1 MITRKMLKSKPKGS
15 AVLLLIAV
23 ILVLLF
29 LTGMGILTLGL
40 RSRIYA
46 LRVASEIAARCAA
59 DAGLTKAVFEVNE
72 KLKAKPWSDSNL
84 PSATNESLP
93 NCNMFFS
100 YMVTDDGNDIYTIES
115 IGTYG
120 QAERR
125 TYATLELKGLFENT
139 VLVINK
145 LSLCPSTTVTGINSS
160 DPTDTDI
167 DVKIG
172 TLSTAA
178 GQVTLGP
185 GTVVDGD
192 GFCGVGGDP
201 SVTIGA
207 GGTFTGQKYAL
218 NDEPPLPAI
227 TPPSL
232 TNMGGPLSIM
242 ANTTITPA
250 NNGQYT
256 AFSVAGSVTL
266 TVDGGDVVVYM
277 TGDVTL
283 GTSSTVIIKANS
295 TLTIY
300 LDGTLIMANG
310 SGFLNEN
317 TFCGTLAIFSTS
329 STYRNYD
336 IKAKSSIFGVVYA
349 PNATI
354 ALMSGAEIV
363 GAIVAESFE
372 MKNGATFYYDEAL
385 RDVGVDD
392 VGTYFVVDRWH
403 ED

>member
-1 MITRKMLKSKPKGS
+1 MIRKKMLKSKPKGS
-15 AVLLLIAV
+15 VLLLIAAAL
-23 ILVLLF
+23 ILLF

-46 LRVASEIAARCAA
+46 VRVAGEIAARCAA

-93 NCNMFFS
+93 NCNLFFS
-100 YMVTDDGNDIYTIES
+100 YTATADGNNVYTIES

-120 QAERR
+120 QAQRK

-139 VLVINK
+139 ILVINK
-145 LSLCPSTTVTGINSS
+145 LSLCPATTVTGLNSS

-167 DVKIG
+167 EVKIG
-172 TLSTAA
+172 TLSTAE
-178 GQVTLGP
+178 GKVTLGP
-185 GTVVDGD
+185 GSVVEGD

-207 GGTFTGQKYAL
+207 GGAFTGQKYAL
-218 NDEPPLPAI
+218 NDEPPLPVI
-227 TPPSL
+227 TPPAL
-232 TNMGGPLSIM
+232 TDMGVALNIM
-242 ANTTITPA
+242 ADTTITPA

-266 TVDGGDVVVYM
+266 TVDGGDVVLYL

-283 GTSSTVIIKANS
+283 GTSATVLLKANS

-317 TFCGTLAIFSTS
+317 VFCRTLTILSTTS
-329 STYRNYD
+329 DYRNYD
-336 IKAKSSIFGVVYA
+336 IKAKSKVFGVIYA

-354 ALMSGAEIV
+354 ALMSSAEVIGAV
-363 GAIVAESFE
+363 VAESFE
-372 MKNGATFYYDEAL
+372 MKNGAVFYYDEAL
-385 RDVGVDD
+385 RDVAVDD
-392 VGTYFVVDRWH
+392 IGTYFVVDRWH
-403 ED
+403 EE